1 MDITNK
7 EFKRS
12 IRGYDAE
19 EVDEFLD
26 KLAEDYETLY
36 KENSSL
42 KEKITMLNDKLEHFA
57 KMEET
62 IQNTL
67 VLAQNAA
74 DQAKSVAQR
83 EADLIMKNASESAQR
98 ILDKAHHDVLK
109 ITEDYDKAK
118 HEFNKFTMK
127 YRNFITSQLETF
139 NFMEKDFSRD
149 YGIGSTLKEELNEK
163 GIEVARE
170 NASSIPKKTEEEFKV
185 KSINLNDFDHNLDEV
200 KTFYANK

>member
-26 KLAEDYETLY
+26 KLSEDYEALY

-42 KEKITMLNDKLEHFA
+42 KEKITMLNDKLEHFS

-74 DQAKSVAQR
+74 DQAKSLAQR

-98 ILDKAHHDVLK
+98 ILDKAHQDVLK
-109 ITEDYDKAK
+109 ITEDYDRTK

-149 YGIGSTLKEELNEK
+149 YGVGSTIKEELNEK

-170 NASSIPKKTEEEFKV
+170 NASNISKKAEEEFKV